1 MAAKTLTPRSEIP
14 EEYKWNL
21 EAIYPADEQWEQDF
35 AKVAPMLEVVGS
47 YRGRLGESAQTLL
60 AALRARDDISY
71 LIEKL
76 YAYAR
81 MRRDEDNT
89 NSTYQAL
96 EDRARAAWV
105 RVSEAL
111 SYFNPELL
119 KVGEDTIRRFMQ
131 EEQGL
136 TLYEHVFDN
145 LFREKEHMLDE
156 QQEALLAA
164 VGEVASGPGQ
174 IYDML
179 TDADMKF
186 GTIVDEEGQEVELT
200 QGRYLRYIRSTD
212 RRVRKDAFFTFHEAF
227 NKYRN
232 TFATC
237 YATQV
242 KSDIFFAR
250 ARKYSSA
257 LEAALFPDNIPVSV
271 YEGLIDAVNRNL
283 PLLHRYMELRRKV
296 LGLDRV
302 HMYDLHVPLI
312 QEVEHTVPY
321 ERAVEMVT
329 EAFAPMGDDYL
340 NAVRQG
346 LRSRWTDVYETPN
359 KTSGAYS
366 WGVYGVHPFMLLNYQ
381 DTLYDVFTLAHEMGH
396 SMHSYYTY
404 RHQPYVYS
412 EYTLFVAEVASTL
425 NEELLTHYLLNSTDD
440 RGIRLAVLNNSL
452 EQFRTTLYRQTMF
465 AEFEKT
471 AHELAEA
478 GEALTADRLSQI
490 HYDLNVRYH
499 GPSVFVEDE
508 IAIEW
513 ARIPHFYRHFYV
525 YKYATGMSAAVA
537 LARQILDEGRPAVER
552 YLRFLS
558 RGGSDYSINLL
569 RDAGVD
575 MTSPEPVNRALQLF
589 GERIAEMEALLAPAD

>member
-1 MAAKTLTPRSEIP
+1 MM
-14 EEYKWNL
+14 EE
-21 EAIYPADEQWEQDF
+21 
-35 AKVAPMLEVVGS
+35 VAS
-47 YRGRLGESAQTLL
+47 FRGRLGESAATLL
-60 AALRARDDISY
+60 AALQARDRISE
-71 LIEKL
+71 LIERL

-81 MRRDEDNT
+81 MHRDEDNT
-89 NSTYQAL
+89 NPAYQAL

-105 RVSEAL
+105 RISEAL

-119 KVGEDTIRRFMQ
+119 NVGEDTIRRLMQ
-131 EEQGL
+131 EEEAL
-136 TLYEHVFDN
+136 RLYEHVFDN

-164 VGEVASGPGQ
+164 VGDVAAGPGQ

-186 GTIVDEEGQEVELT
+186 GTITDEEGQEVELT
-200 QGRYLRYIRSTD
+200 QGRYLRYIRSKD

-227 NKYRN
+227 NRYRN

-237 YATQV
+237 YSTQV
-242 KSDIFFAR
+242 KADIFFAR
-250 ARKYSSA
+250 ARKYNSA
-257 LEAALFPDNIPVSV
+257 LEAALFADNIPISV
-271 YEGLIDAVNRNL
+271 YEGLIEAVNANL

-296 LGLDRV
+296 LGLDQV

-321 ERAVEMVT
+321 DRAVDIMIQ
-329 EAFAPMGDDYL
+329 AFTPMGEDYVS
-340 NAVRQG
+340 AVRKG
-346 LRSRWTDVYETPN
+346 LSSRWTDVYETPN

-366 WGVYGVHPFMLLNYQ
+366 WGVYGVHPFMMLNYQ

-404 RHQPYVYS
+404 QHQPYVYS

-425 NEELLTHYLLNSTDD
+425 NEELLTHHLLNNAHDEAVK
-440 RGIRLAVLNNSL
+440 LAVVNNSL

-465 AEFEKT
+465 AEFEKI
-471 AHELAEA
+471 AHELAES
-478 GEALTADRLSQI
+478 GEALTADLLSKI
-490 HYDLNVRYH
+490 HYDLNVKYH

-508 IAIEW
+508 IGVEW

-537 LARQILDEGRPAVER
+537 LAQQILDEGRPAVER

-589 GERIAEMEALLAPAD
+589 GKRIEQMEAMLGLKD